1 MEHLLVLRH
10 AKSDWSDFGKSD
22 FERPLAPRG
31 LKDAPMMGETVRS
44 MGMTPDKI
52 VCSPARRA
60 KETAELFAKG
70 AAFKGELVFEDD
82 LYGGSA
88 EICRKIV
95 SAYSGTQTVL
105 LIGHNPVIEEFL
117 GVMCS
122 GHVSA
127 PVRMPTAA
135 LACLELTAPAIGE
148 VYPGSGVLKWFLIP
162 KMLKKI
168 LDGHGSVS

>member
-10 AKSDWSDFGKSD
+10 AKSDWSGFGMSD

-31 LKDAPMMGETVRS
+31 LKDAPMMGETARAI
-44 MGMTPDKI
+44 GMVPDKI

-60 KETAELFAKG
+60 KETAELFAEG
-70 AAFKGELVFEDD
+70 AGFRGDLVFEEN

-88 EICRKIV
+88 ETYRKTI
-95 SAYSGTQTVL
+95 SAYSGAQTVM

-122 GHVSA
+122 GHVSS

-135 LACLELTAPAIGE
+135 LACLELTSPVISEIYA
-148 VYPGSGVLKWFLIP
+148 GSGMLKWFLIP

-168 LDGHGSVS
+168 RDGHGSVS